1 MGVVLLRLTTT
12 IQKRRTLFSMT
23 AYKEVIDE
31 QKSIAKFLQ
40 FKQEIENLLKALYK
54 MSLSP
59 DWSESKAQ
67 ELVTWGGELYEKY
80 GRN

>member
-1 MGVVLLRLTTT
+1 
-12 IQKRRTLFSMT
+12 MT
-23 AYKEVIDE
+23 EYESIIDE
-31 QKSIAKFLQ
+31 QKSIAKFLR
-40 FKQEIENLLKALYK
+40 FKQEIEDILKALYK

-67 ELVTWGGELYEKY
+67 ELVMWGGELYEKY